1 MSDVDQVWLSQLPG
15 FLAETIAG
23 SPHDLDL
30 TDSDHLD
37 ATRAT
42 ADRLLES
49 FPVAGALDELEAI
62 LLLHRD
68 EVPLLVHLAVKLAR
82 SRQIV
87 LRLTTPTHL
96 SVVFAMYKEHE
107 RILSAEQNPV
117 GEDFLRRKILQL
129 RWLAR
134 DCDQLSWDLLAIDDG
149 CPQGSGALAQGIL
162 AEERFGA
169 GESAEV
175 LFLAD
180 AIDGGLPVAAAL
192 ETTND
197 SQKGGGVEYGM
208 WHASRQPRP
217 GHVIMFTD
225 ADLSTHL
232 GQAGLLLG
240 PIVEQGALAAIGS
253 RREPESVVVKQGG
266 RNTRGKLFIYLW
278 KRLLPPLNYLVD
290 TQCGFKAF
298 RADVV
303 ANILEDMIEKK
314 FAFDIELLLRVELVR
329 PGAIAKVPI
338 AWIDSEAA
346 STTTEL
352 QPYLPMLNRV
362 VDFYERYLP
371 PTPEGNDFASFIR
384 ALDEESWE
392 RLTERTPAAIADA
405 DPATFDDFD
414 AVSTAQLRE
423 LLT

>member
-1 MSDVDQVWLSQLPG
+1 M
-15 FLAETIAG
+15 
-23 SPHDLDL
+23 
-30 TDSDHLD
+30 
-37 ATRAT
+37 
-42 ADRLLES
+42 
-49 FPVAGALDELEAI
+49 
-62 LLLHRD
+62 
-68 EVPLLVHLAVKLAR
+68 
-82 SRQIV
+82 
-87 LRLTTPTHL
+87 
-96 SVVFAMYKEHE
+96 
-107 RILSAEQNPV
+107 
-117 GEDFLRRKILQL
+117 
-129 RWLAR
+129 
-134 DCDQLSWDLLAIDDG
+134 
-149 CPQGSGALAQGIL
+149 
-162 AEERFGA
+162 
-169 GESAEV
+169 
-175 LFLAD
+175 
-180 AIDGGLPVAAAL
+180 
-192 ETTND
+192 
-197 SQKGGGVEYGM
+197 
-208 WHASRQPRP
+208 
-217 GHVIMFTD
+217 
-225 ADLSTHL
+225 
-232 GQAGLLLG
+232 
-240 PIVEQGALAAIGS
+240 
-253 RREPESVVVKQGG
+253 
-266 RNTRGKLFIYLW
+266 
-278 KRLLPPLNYLVD
+278 D